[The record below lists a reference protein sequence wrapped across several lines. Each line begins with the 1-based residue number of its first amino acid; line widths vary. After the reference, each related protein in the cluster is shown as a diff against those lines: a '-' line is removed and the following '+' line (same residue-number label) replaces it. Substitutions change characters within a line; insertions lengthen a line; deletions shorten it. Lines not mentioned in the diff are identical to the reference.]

1 VPRSFRNRPNF
12 CGSCLA
18 AVAGTG
24 WVIPFVF
31 ALLAALAG
39 RAEAWPLHFGFFASA
54 VAPASHA
61 QAPATKPSQTPTSK
75 PSVGPAAPQSTHYPV
90 LLLIVGNDG
99 SWNLRLGPKGPERL
113 DRTNY
118 PPIPLE
124 PAEVTR
130 EGAAEAWTYRAH
142 DLSTGAAVAVHLSRE
157 ACSDAT
163 TTKYSFK
170 AVVEHAQ
177 LGSLNGCARIAAE
190 LFPRVNPEEE
200 DEDAAA
206 KKPPETTI
214 TNFKMPVD
222 IAYLSPTRKVMY
234 RHLRV
239 PKMVAAEGSQLA
251 LSHDGKRLLYTR
263 EDKATDMRAIVLY
276 DSATGKSTDVLTGAV
291 QQAFWSPDDTR
302 IAFLKFVDGKWQLW
316 IAPVATPEMAAV
328 VYPQNGFLQGWV
340 DAHTLLFDD
349 LQQLTWVGDDGTV
362 RSSIPEK
369 DIFGDAFSNS
379 SANTFRVHPL
389 NPDLLLVSA
398 EWIKPPQGVPV
409 DSHMGGSFGFFLYEI
424 RARRHV
430 QLSPLTMFAQGGE
443 WSRDGLQ
450 VFFTGMDAAKHIAV
464 WHIFWDASG
473 LKRYLDGT
481 SLVIG
486 Q

>member
-1 VPRSFRNRPNF
+1 MGLSWRIGVVGAISVLAL
-12 CGSCLA
+12 GSVL
-18 AVAGTG
+18 
-24 WVIPFVF
+24 
-31 ALLAALAG
+31 
-39 RAEAWPLHFGFFASA
+39 R
-54 VAPASHA
+54 A
-61 QAPATKPSQTPTSK
+61 QAPSPKPA
-75 PSVGPAAPQSTHYPV
+75 VGPAAPQSTHYPV
-90 LLLIVGNDG
+90 LLLLVGSDG

-118 PPIPLE
+118 PPIALE
-124 PAEVTR
+124 AGEVARDGT
-130 EGAAEAWTYRAH
+130 AEAWTYRAK
-142 DLSTGAAVAVHLSRE
+142 DTATGAAVTVHISRE

-177 LGSLNGCARIAAE
+177 LGSLNGCARIAAD
-190 LFPRVNPEEE
+190 LYPRLNNQDE
-200 DEDAAA
+200 DEDTEK

-222 IAYLSPTRKVMY
+222 VAYVGPSKKIVL
-234 RHLRV
+234 RHGRV
-239 PKMVAAEGSQLA
+239 PHVVAPEGSQLA

-263 EDKATDMRAIVLY
+263 EDKATNTRAIVLY
-276 DSATGKSTDVLTGAV
+276 DSATGKSTDLLTGAV

-302 IAFLKFVDGKWQLW
+302 IAFTKFVDGKWQLW
-316 IAPVATPEMAAV
+316 IAPVATPELAAAV
-328 VYPQNGFLQGWV
+328 FASNGFLQGWV

-349 LQQLTWVGDDGTV
+349 LQQLTWVGDDGAVRATV
-362 RSSIPEK
+362 PEK
-369 DIFGDAFSNS
+369 ELFGDAFSFS

-398 EWIKPPQGVPV
+398 EWLKPPQGVPI
-409 DSHMGGSFGFFLYEI
+409 DPHMGNGSGFFLYEI
-424 RARRHV
+424 RSKRHV
-430 QLSPLTMFAQGGE
+430 QLSPLNMFGQGAE

-450 VFFTGMDAAKHIAV
+450 VFFTGMDATKHTAV
-464 WHIFWDASG
+464 WRIFWDGSG

-481 SLVIG
+481 GLAIG